1 MFREALEIQ
10 QRVLGPIHPEVA
22 STTNNLAS
30 LLNAMDRGPEAI
42 DLGRRAL
49 DVRRRLNPGD
59 HPQTA
64 ISLMSLGQW
73 LGDAGQTGEA
83 DEKLRAALAMRE
95 RLFSGDHPE
104 LASGRMALAN
114 HLVETDRSA
123 EGCALGA
130 GIVAVLVAAHGE
142 GNWRVAAARGL
153 DGACLHAAGR
163 REEAEAQL
171 LASLAGLETEAG
183 AGNPMRLTLRRLVS
197 LYEGWNRPQD
207 AARYRQLLAKAG
219 GR

>member
-42 DLGRRAL
+42 DLGRQAL

-64 ISLMSLGQW
+64 ISLTSLGHW
-73 LGDAGQTGEA
+73 LGQAGQIGEA
-83 DEKLRAALAMRE
+83 DEKLREALAMRE
-95 RLFSGDHPE
+95 RLFSSDHPE
-104 LASGRMALAN
+104 LASGRMALAE
-114 HLVETDRSA
+114 HLIETERSA
-123 EGCALGA
+123 EGCTLVP
-130 GIVAVLVAAHGE
+130 GIVAALVSAHGE
-142 GNWRVAAARGL
+142 GHSRVAVARGL
-153 DGACLHAAGR
+153 DGVCLHAAGR

-171 LASLAGLETEAG
+171 LASLAGLEQAG
-183 AGNPMRLTLRRLVS
+183 ARKSMRMTLRRLVS

-207 AARYRQLLAKAG
+207 AARYRQLLEADG
-219 GR
+219 D